1 MIMAGYKMFPA
12 LNAVLRDKFHGNQI
26 LQSATVLN
34 NSSLAKLTRSSAIHQ
49 QPAISGPTHLSQ

>member
-12 LNAVLRDKFHGNQI
+12 LNAVLQDRFHGNQI

-34 NSSLAKLTRSSAIHQ
+34 NSLPANLTRCGAIHQ
-49 QPAISGPTHLSQ
+49 QPVISGPTRLSQ